1 MRQLLLAAAI
11 AAFSALALPAAAQT
25 GAVVAASAPGKGA
38 VGEVV
43 KVQATIT
50 AIDKA
55 ARNVTLKGPKGEETV
70 VNAGPEVK
78 NFDQMKVG
86 DTVTVEYVR
95 ALALELKKG
104 GGLIVQRTEQAGAAA
119 AKPGERPA
127 GAVGREVKVVAD
139 VIAVDPAT
147 QTVTLKGP
155 QRTVELK
162 IADAEQFKRVAKGD
176 QVEATFTEAVAIAV
190 TPAKAAAA
198 PAAKGEAKKEEKKKP
213 KGGC

>member
-1 MRQLLLAAAI
+1 MRSLVVSAAI

-25 GAVVAASAPGKGA
+25 AAVTAATAPGKG
-38 VGEVV
+38 VV
-43 KVQATIT
+43 AETLKMEATIT

-55 ARNVTLKGPKGEETV
+55 SRGVTLKNAKGEALTV
-70 VNAGPEVK
+70 TAGPEVK

-86 DTVTVEYVR
+86 DAVTVEYLR

-104 GGLIVQRTEQAGAAA
+104 GGLIVQRTEQAGGAA
-119 AKPGERPA
+119 AKPGEKPA
-127 GAVGREVKVVAD
+127 GAVGRQVKVVAD
-139 VIAVDPAT
+139 VIDLDPAK
-147 QTVTLKGP
+147 QTVKLKGP
-155 QRTVELK
+155 QRTVELH

-190 TPAKAAAA
+190 TPAK
-198 PAAKGEAKKEEKKKP
+198 PAAKAEAKKKP

>member
-1 MRQLLLAAAI
+1 MQRFIACAAV
-11 AAFSALALPAAAQT
+11 ALCAALPLSSHAQSGAA
-25 GAVVAASAPGKGA
+25 VATSAPGRGA
-38 VGEVV
+38 VAETV
-43 KVQATIT
+43 KVEATIT

-55 ARNVTLKGPKGEETV
+55 SRSVTLKNAKGEEIAVT
-70 VNAGPEVK
+70 AGPEVR

-86 DTVTVEYVR
+86 HTVTVEYLR

-104 GGLIVQRTEQAGAAA
+104 GGLVVARSEQAGGAS
-119 AKPGERPA
+119 AKPGQKPA
-127 GAVGREVKVVAD
+127 GIVGREVKVVAD
-139 VIAVDPAT
+139 VVAVDAAT

-162 IADAEQFKRVAKGD
+162 IADPEQFKRIAKGD

-190 TPAKAAAA
+190 TTARPAPKAEA
-198 PAAKGEAKKEEKKKP
+198 PKKP